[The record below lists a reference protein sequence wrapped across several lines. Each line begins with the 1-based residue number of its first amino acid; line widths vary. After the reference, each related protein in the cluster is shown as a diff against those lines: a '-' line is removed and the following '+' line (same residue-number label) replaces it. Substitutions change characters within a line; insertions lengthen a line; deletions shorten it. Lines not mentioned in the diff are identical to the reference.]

1 VVVLPVVFEKR
12 EVEKEEKK
20 KMIAKKKTTTT
31 TTEEKAREAKTNGET
46 NDKKATENDAKD
58 AHAARA
64 KDGTEREQR
73 ESDIR
78 VRLWVHAV
86 TSEQEREETNQHE
99 GERAVDDFRGVGAR
113 SGETDGGERR
123 RREEE

>member
-1 VVVLPVVFEKR
+1 LQRRKQRQRQRKKKR
-12 EVEKEEKK
+12 E
-20 KMIAKKKTTTT
+20 
-31 TTEEKAREAKTNGET
+31 EAKTIGET